1 MPRSTRVLVVD
12 DNLDTQ
18 KVIADLLR
26 DGGYEA
32 ALASNSS
39 EAMRAFSESDDI
51 GLVLADIVMPGLSGF
66 DLARRVKALRP
77 DVPVLL
83 MTGYPAYV
91 DAIAQI
97 GGVPLLKP
105 FTASLLRRVVDESLG
120 RPPVE
125 TV

>member
-1 MPRSTRVLVVD
+1 MPQSTRVLVVD

-32 ALASNSS
+32 AVASNST
-39 EAMRAFSESDDI
+39 EAMRTLNECDDI

-77 DVPVLL
+77 DIPVLL

-125 TV
+125 AL

>member
-1 MPRSTRVLVVD
+1 MPQAIRVLVVD
-12 DNLDTQ
+12 DNLETQ

-32 ALASNSS
+32 ALASNST
-39 EAMRAFSESDDI
+39 EAMQMFNERDDI

-66 DLARRVKALRP
+66 DLARQVKALRP
-77 DVPVLL
+77 DMPVLL
-83 MTGYPAYV
+83 MTGYAGYA

-105 FTASLLRRVVDESLG
+105 FAGSLLRRVVDESLG
-120 RPPVE
+120 RPPAE
-125 TV
+125 AA

>member
-1 MPRSTRVLVVD
+1 MPQSTRVLVVD

-26 DGGYEA
+26 DGGYESA
-32 ALASNSS
+32 VASNST
-39 EAMRAFSESDDI
+39 EAMRMFNECDDI

-77 DVPVLL
+77 DIPVLL

-125 TV
+125 AL

>member
-1 MPRSTRVLVVD
+1 MQRSTRVLVVD

-26 DGGYEA
+26 DCGYEA
-32 ALASNSS
+32 ALAGNSS
-39 EAMRAFSESDDI
+39 EALRTFSESDDI

-77 DVPVLL
+77 EVPVLL

-91 DAIAQI
+91 DAIGQI

-105 FTASLLRRVVDESLG
+105 FTASLLRRVIDENLG

-125 TV
+125 AV